1 VAGGSR
7 TSKKRLE
14 DPGWR
19 RAVNAQLFPIKS
31 RKTQKELDG
40 VTVMRIL
47 FVALMQAAFA
57 GGLILVI
64 ITRTFGEIQTVLLI
78 VILVLGAV
86 GVAGARWA
94 RERPLATT
102 SEEDLAKTY
111 RTNFFI
117 GFAVCELP
125 LLVGIVAGMIRQELW
140 PYLFALP
147 LFVVGMRTIA
157 PTVGNIEYEQNKL
170 SASGSTL
177 SLRGALMAPP
187 PKTTKRA

>member
-7 TSKKRLE
+7 TSKKPPE

-40 VTVMRIL
+40 VTVMRVL

-64 ITRTFGEIQTVLLI
+64 ITRTFGEIQPPLLI
-78 VILVLGAV
+78 AILVLGAV
-86 GVAGARWA
+86 GVTGARRA
-94 RERPLATT
+94 RDRPLAT
-102 SEEDLAKTY
+102 SSQEELAKTY

-125 LLVGIVAGMIRQELW
+125 LLVGIVAGMVRQELW

-147 LFVVGMRTIA
+147 LFVVGMRAIA
-157 PTVGNIEYEQNKL
+157 PTLGNIEYAQDRL
-170 SASGSTL
+170 AAAGSTL

-187 PKTTKRA
+187 PKTAKRA